1 VKLIGSAASVTI
13 SVDLTGGTTLP
24 IIDSPHYVT
33 MSVEAVH
40 LRYYSEDG
48 RPWTTGWA
56 CSGYSSANGSV
67 LLDIDSAS
75 MPRRGW
81 PGWLV
86 DLVAESRPKT
96 GDRIL
101 PEL

>member
-1 VKLIGSAASVTI
+1 MRVIGSAASVTI

-24 IIDSPHYVT
+24 IIDYPGHVT

-48 RPWTTGWA
+48 RPWVTGWA
-56 CSGYSSANGSV
+56 CSGYSAATGLA
-67 LLDIDSAS
+67 LLDIDSAKV
-75 MPRRGW
+75 PRRDW
-81 PGWLV
+81 PGWIN
-86 DLVAESRPKT
+86 DLVADSRPKT

>member
-1 VKLIGSAASVTI
+1 VKIIGSAASITI

-24 IIDSPHYVT
+24 VIDSPNYIT

-48 RPWTTGWA
+48 RPWITGWA
-56 CSGYSSANGSV
+56 CSGYSAANGHA
-67 LLDIDSAS
+67 LLNIDSAKI
-75 MPRRGW
+75 PRRDW

-86 DLVAESRPKT
+86 DLVAENRPRT
-96 GDRIL
+96 GDRVL
-101 PEL
+101 PEF